1 MLPPLLSNDK
11 REVMYH
17 TACFKI
23 FQIVDFGFAQ
33 RLSDESGKKIVII
46 LIPKHY

>member
-1 MLPPLLSNDK
+1 MLILQSNDK
-11 REVMYH
+11 REVLYH
-17 TACFKI
+17 TAWFEI

-46 LIPKHY
+46 LIPKHH